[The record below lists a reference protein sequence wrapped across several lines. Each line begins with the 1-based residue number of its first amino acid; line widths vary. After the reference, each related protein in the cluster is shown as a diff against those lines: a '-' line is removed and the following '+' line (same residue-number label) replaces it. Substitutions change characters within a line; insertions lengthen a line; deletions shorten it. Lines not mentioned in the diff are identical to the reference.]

1 MNPNESWFTRWVAT
15 PYQVMLRTLGQAP
28 DLAPGEPSA
37 ELLDRAEA
45 CAPEGA
51 TPGSATGRA
60 TAPSVALLI
69 DGENCAPSVAAHVL
83 AKAGEFG
90 TVRVRRV
97 YANWAAAST
106 RGWLEPVAR
115 HAIQPIHHEPTTTGK
130 NATDILLT
138 IDAMDLL
145 HGGAIDCFCIVASD
159 SDYTPLVARLRA
171 AQRTV
176 VVIGRAQTL
185 PALVQMSSVFL
196 TLEELTGV
204 PALPSPPPKVTPHT
218 PAAAPPSAAP
228 APKPAKAAAPAP
240 KPAKAP
246 APTPKLAKAPA
257 PTPKP
262 AKAAAPVSKPAKAPA
277 GVVDVGPLLIAVWE
291 GVRQARG
298 TVSLSNFVNELKRL
312 HPELQPQTY
321 GHTRLA
327 QLIKQRDDLFTIQQD
342 GGNPSHQIVLRALR
356 SPVAPQQSAVRAL
369 LESAWQQ
376 APKQDGWLPM
386 TALGQ
391 QLKQLDPAFTP
402 KQHGYARLG
411 LLIQAHPDLFELRQR
426 SAGQYDL
433 RLIRAGQQRER
444 RPMR

>member
-37 ELLDRAEA
+37 ELLDRAER
-45 CAPEGA
+45 CAPEGV
-51 TPGSATGRA
+51 TPGSATARA
-60 TAPSVALLI
+60 VGPSVALLI
-69 DGENCAPSVAAHVL
+69 DGENCAPGVAAHVL

-185 PALVQMSSVFL
+185 PALVQVSSVFL
-196 TLEELTGV
+196 SLEELTGS
-204 PALPSPPPKVTPHT
+204 PELPSLPPRVVPHT
-218 PAAAPPSAAP
+218 SAAAPPSAAP
-228 APKPAKAAAPAP
+228 APKPAKAAPPAPEPVEVPAPALKPTKAPAP
-240 KPAKAP
+240 APNPAKAP
-246 APTPKLAKAPA
+246 TGIA
-257 PTPKP
+257 
-262 AKAAAPVSKPAKAPA
+262 
-277 GVVDVGPLLIAVWE
+277 DVGPLLIAVWE

-312 HPELQPQTY
+312 YPELQPQTY

-327 QLIKQRDDLFTIQQD
+327 QLIKKRDDLFTIQQD

-356 SPVAPQQSAVRAL
+356 SPVSPQQSAVRAL

-402 KQHGYARLG
+402 KRHGYARLG
-411 LLIQAHPDLFELRQR
+411 LLLQAHPDLFELRQR

-433 RLIRAGQQRER
+433 RLIGAGQQREQR
-444 RPMR
+444 QMR

>member
-28 DLAPGEPSA
+28 ALAPGEPSA
-37 ELLDRAEA
+37 ELLDRAER

-51 TPGSATGRA
+51 TPGSATPDAAG
-60 TAPSVALLI
+60 PSVALLI
-69 DGENCAPSVAAHVL
+69 DGENCAPGVAAHVL

-115 HAIQPIHHEPTTTGK
+115 HAIQPIHHAPTTTGK

-185 PALVQMSSVFL
+185 PALVKVSSVFL
-196 TLEELTGV
+196 TLEELTGS
-204 PALPSPPPKVTPHT
+204 PALPSPLPRVVPHA
-218 PAAAPPSAAP
+218 PAVMPPSATP
-228 APKPAKAAAPAP
+228 APKPTKAAPPVP

-246 APTPKLAKAPA
+246 APPP
-257 PTPKP
+257 
-262 AKAAAPVSKPAKAPA
+262 KPAKAPA
-277 GVVDVGPLLIAVWE
+277 GVADVGPLLIAVWE
-291 GVRQARG
+291 GVHQARG
-298 TVSLSNFVNELKRL
+298 AVSLSNFVNDLKRL

-327 QLIKQRDDLFTIQQD
+327 QLIRQRDDLFAIKQD
-342 GGNPSHQIVLRALR
+342 LTNPSHQIVLRAAR
-356 SPVAPQQSAVRAL
+356 AAAAPARSAVRAL
-369 LESAWQQ
+369 LVSAWQQ

-391 QLKQLDPAFTP
+391 QLKQLDPAFRP

-411 LLIQAHPDLFELRQR
+411 LLLQAHPDLFELRQR
-426 SAGQYDL
+426 SSGQYDL
-433 RLIRAGQQRER
+433 RLIGVSQQR
-444 RPMR
+444 

>member
-28 DLAPGEPSA
+28 DLAPGEPPA
-37 ELLDRAEA
+37 ELLDRAER
-45 CAPEGA
+45 CAPEGV
-51 TPGSATGRA
+51 TPGSATARA
-60 TAPSVALLI
+60 AAPAVALLI
-69 DGENCAPSVAAHVL
+69 DGENCAPGVAAHVL

-97 YANWAAAST
+97 YANWATAST

-185 PALVQMSSVFL
+185 PSLVQVSSVFL
-196 TLEELTGV
+196 SLEELTGS
-204 PALPSPPPKVTPHT
+204 PELPSPPPRVVPHT
-218 PAAAPPSAAP
+218 LTAAPPS
-228 APKPAKAAAPAP
+228 AAPAP

-246 APTPKLAKAPA
+246 APTPKPAKAPA
-257 PTPKP
+257 PAPKPVKAAAPAPKPAKAAPPTPKP
-262 AKAAAPVSKPAKAPA
+262 AKAPA
-277 GVVDVGPLLIAVWE
+277 GIADVGPLLIAVWE
-291 GVRQARG
+291 GVCQARG
-298 TVSLSNFVNELKRL
+298 TVSLSNFVNELQRL

-327 QLIKQRDDLFTIQQD
+327 QLIKKRDDLFTIQQD
-342 GGNPSHQIVLRALR
+342 VDNPSHQIVLRAAR
-356 SPVAPQQSAVRAL
+356 VSAAPDRRAVRAL

-386 TALGQ
+386 NALGH

-411 LLIQAHPDLFELRQR
+411 LLLQAHPDLFELRQR
-426 SAGQYDL
+426 SGGQYDL
-433 RLIRAGQQRER
+433 RLIGAGQKR
-444 RPMR
+444 